1 VKEKNI
7 LTYYF
12 SLFALIPLTYKQN
25 LFKPEQQMTRWAVET
40 RGLTRQFDKKVAVDN
55 LDLTVS
61 AGEFFGFLGPNGAGK
76 STTINML
83 VGLLRPTSGT
93 ALIDGIDI
101 WEDPLAAKARIG
113 VLPEGMQLY
122 QRLTAREYIRFSG
135 TMYGVAKADVE
146 QRTEELLDLLTL
158 TDDADKLIVDYSHG
172 MRKKT
177 ALAASII
184 HAPRVLF
191 LDEPFEGIDAIS
203 SRIIRDVLGRLREH
217 GTTIFFS
224 SHILEVVE
232 RLCTRVAVIADG
244 RLVAQGSMEELRQQA
259 ETGAETTL
267 EELFLRAVGASND
280 LEAEGRLSWLR

>member
-1 VKEKNI
+1 MSALEPALKIDNVTKRYTSEHGVFNI
-7 LTYYF
+7 
-12 SLFALIPLTYKQN
+12 SL
-25 LFKPEQQMTRWAVET
+25 EVR
-40 RGLTRQFDKKVAVDN
+40 RG
-55 LDLTVS
+55 
-61 AGEFFGFLGPNGAGK
+61 EIFGFLGPNGAGK

-93 ALIDGIDI
+93 ALVDGIDM
-101 WEDPLAAKARIG
+101 WKEPLAAKSRIG

-135 TMYGVAKADVE
+135 TMYGVPKAEVE

-177 ALAASII
+177 ALAAAII

-203 SRIIRDVLGRLREH
+203 SRVIRDVLGRLREH

-232 RLCTRVAVIADG
+232 RLCTRVAVIDDG
-244 RLVAQGSMEELRQQA
+244 RLVAQGSMEELRRQA
-259 ETGAETTL
+259 ETGDETTL
-267 EELFLRAVGASND
+267 EELFLRAVGASSD
-280 LEAEGRLSWLR
+280 LASEGRLSWLR